1 MVRRA
6 VKLGQVHVQG
16 MTALGPKVQDEW
28 VPGALGDVTP
38 EPPEGLGQTRGLL
51 SVGLCWQRLS

>member
-1 MVRRA
+1 M
-6 VKLGQVHVQG
+6 KLGQVHVQG

-28 VPGALGDVTP
+28 VPGAFGDVTP